1 MCIHLVPE
9 GTRWIP
15 RNQFPN
21 LELEEISLPEGLEE
35 IRAHAFHCCKL
46 RRLVLPSSVRKI
58 GFGAFSACDLLE
70 EITLPEGIESIG
82 PLAFSECESLR
93 TVWNMPKGSIGIG
106 DRAFYEYRLKNRRC
120 PYCGALL
127 NRGDQ
132 CSAHCADPYEWTG
145 SLRLYKGLFWWDGTK
160 LITEKIHCSA
170 TGKPAWSVWFFGKR
184 DSLGSHAE
192 EWTRLKNDGDPRVK
206 GMDSFDGMPRGRVE
220 IYGFRAVVYLHP
232 DLNRPKIVKKIL
244 NEFGLHKRM
253 QGLDGI
259 RIVSDGSMHY
269 RTKDEKR

>member
-46 RRLVLPSSVRKI
+46 RRLELPSTVRKI

-70 EITLPEGIESIG
+70 EVTLPEGIESIG

-93 TVWNMPKGSIGIG
+93 TVWNMPKRGAGIG

-132 CSAHCADPYEWTG
+132 CSTHCDDPYEWTG

-170 TGKPAWSVWFFGKR
+170 TGKPAHSVRFFGKR

-192 EWTRLKNDGDPRVK
+192 EWTRLKNVGDPRVK

-220 IYGFRAVVYLHP
+220 ISGFRAAVYLHP
-232 DLNRPKIVKKIL
+232 DLNRPEIVKKIL
-244 NEFGLHKRM
+244 KEFGLNKRM

-259 RIVSDGSMHY
+259 RIVSDGSLHC
-269 RTKDEKR
+269 RKRDEKR

>member
-1 MCIHLVPE
+1 MCVHLVPKNIK
-9 GTRWIP
+9 WIP

-46 RRLVLPSSVRKI
+46 HRLELPSTVRRI

-70 EITLPEGIESIG
+70 EVILPEGIESIG

-93 TVWNMPKGSIGIG
+93 TVWNMPKDGVGIG
-106 DRAFYEYRLKNRRC
+106 DKAFYEYRLRNHRC
-120 PYCGALL
+120 PHCGALL
-127 NRGDQ
+127 NCRDQ

-160 LITEKIHCSA
+160 LITEKIHCSS
-170 TGKPAWSVWFFGKR
+170 TGMPAYSVRFFGKR

-192 EWTRLKNDGDPRVK
+192 EWTRLKKAGDPRVK
-206 GMDSFDGMPRGRVE
+206 GMDSFDGIPRGRVE
-220 IYGFRAVVYLHP
+220 IHGCRATVYLHP
-232 DLNRPKIVKKIL
+232 DMNRPEIITRIL
-244 NEFGLHKRM
+244 NEFGLHKRI
-253 QGLDGI
+253 QGLDVI

-269 RTKDEKR
+269 LTKNEKR